1 MSSSEKAV
9 FAADTR
15 AGATNRFDFKE
26 TVGKKK
32 TTGNIEIDSR
42 AYINVHVGCQKKCGT
57 DGKETTI
64 EISII
69 KSLQVLWH
77 IDI

>member
-32 TTGNIEIDSR
+32 TTGN
-42 AYINVHVGCQKKCGT
+42 
-57 DGKETTI
+57 
-64 EISII
+64 
-69 KSLQVLWH
+69 
-77 IDI
+77 